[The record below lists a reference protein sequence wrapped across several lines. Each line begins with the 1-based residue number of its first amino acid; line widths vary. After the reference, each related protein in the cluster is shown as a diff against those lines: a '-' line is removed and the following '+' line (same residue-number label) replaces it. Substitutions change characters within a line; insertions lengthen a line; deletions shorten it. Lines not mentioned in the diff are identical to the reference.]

1 MDVHMYVGRNAACI
15 RLKVVVLRVENLL
28 YQTENTAVWLI
39 HEWQRQVA
47 GELHTHTRAV
57 RKRQKMYNLKN
68 NQK

>member
-1 MDVHMYVGRNAACI
+1 MYVGRNAACI

-47 GELHTHTRAV
+47 GELHTHTHTRAV